1 MPDLIKIL
9 NYNCFM
15 ANKNEKSKVAVA
27 LSGGLDSSV
36 TCYLLKQQGYDVCA
50 VTVKMVDDEK
60 FDSIVQNANDVAK
73 KLDIPHHVLNLS
85 REFKKDVIDYFEN
98 SYKLGKTPN
107 PCILC
112 NRTIKW
118 GRLFDYAIDTLGCDF
133 VASGHY
139 ARIIDDNGVKKM
151 FPARDE
157 KKDQQYYLFE
167 LNQKHLNK
175 ILFPLSDY
183 LKEEIRQIAIDNDLP
198 SKSSKDSQDICFI
211 TKPLTTKKYLLNK
224 FGTKKGDFLY
234 IKDSRKLGVHEGF
247 WQYTIGQRKGIGIA
261 FEEPLYVVKLDA
273 KNNVVYVGTKEDL
286 YSDSLSIK
294 DVKFQ
299 YPFEVETFYA
309 MVKIRYN
316 MQAQKAFV
324 KYNSNDK
331 TAVISFESPVSSVTP
346 GQAVVF
352 YDVNDKHLI
361 GGGWID

>member
-1 MPDLIKIL
+1 MND
-9 NYNCFM
+9 
-15 ANKNEKSKVAVA
+15 NKKTKVAVA

-36 TCYLLKQQGYDVCA
+36 TCYLLTQQGYDVCA
-50 VTVKMVDDEK
+50 ITVKMVDDEK
-60 FDSIVQNANDVAK
+60 FDIIVNNAKNVTQ
-73 KLDIPHHVLNLS
+73 KLDVPLYVLNLS
-85 REFKKDVIDYFEN
+85 KEFKHDVIDYFEN
-98 SYKLGKTPN
+98 SYKNGKTPN

-118 GRLFDYAIDTLGCDF
+118 GRLFDYATDTLGCDY

-139 ARIIDDNGVKKM
+139 ARIIDDNGIKKM
-151 FPARDE
+151 YPARDE

-167 LNQKHLNK
+167 LDQRHLNK

-183 LKEEIRQIAIDNDLP
+183 VKEEIRQIAIDNDLP
-198 SKSSKDSQDICFI
+198 SKSSKESQDICFI
-211 TKPLTTKKYLLNK
+211 TKPMTTKKYLLDR
-224 FGTKKGDFLY
+224 FGTKKGDFIY
-234 IKDSRKLGVHEGF
+234 IKDGSKLGVHEGF

-273 KNNVVYVGTKEDL
+273 ANNIVYVGTKEDL
-286 YSDSLSIK
+286 YSGSVVVK
-294 DVKFQ
+294 EVKFQ
-299 YPFEVETFYA
+299 YPFDKSTFKA

-316 MQAQKAFV
+316 MQAQPAQINYDKET
-324 KYNSNDK
+324 K
-331 TAVISFESPVSSVTP
+331 TAAVNFAAPVASVTP